1 MWLMAKLFPGVTA
14 NTLITF
20 VSATPIQFY
29 VGKRF
34 YIGSW
39 KALRRYR
46 ADMNVLIA
54 LGTSCAY
61 FYSLF
66 ATLYAIINSDYE
78 GTCFYAI

>member
-1 MWLMAKLFPGVTA
+1 MWLMTKILPGVTA

-34 YIGSW
+34 YIGSY
-39 KALRRYR
+39 KALRRFS

-66 ATLYAIINSDYE
+66 ATLYAMFNSEYDGSY
-78 GTCFYAI
+78 GDG